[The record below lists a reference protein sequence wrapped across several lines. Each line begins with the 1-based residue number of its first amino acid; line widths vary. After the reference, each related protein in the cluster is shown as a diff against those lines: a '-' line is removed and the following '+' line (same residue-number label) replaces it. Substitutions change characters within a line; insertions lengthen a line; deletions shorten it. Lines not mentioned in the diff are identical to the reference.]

1 MTTKFRRSRNGCQNC
16 KNDKVKC
23 DELKPCCTRCNNRN
37 RQCNYAVQL
46 RWSTPKTKTKS
57 ITKSKIR
64 EFKIT
69 NNNINNNAKQNST
82 HKKQTLQTIL
92 NPSENINI
100 IPDQSIP
107 DINTLIQV
115 KDSSCQQIDL
125 FTPPPSQ
132 QHPQTN
138 IPDDEMFSSFLS
150 MFNTPGN
157 YNVSPFDLIPQ
168 NLVLPSSSVLSNI
181 HLSSL
186 NLPLPLPRLL
196 TESSYNMDL
205 FEFYIRETSSLL
217 TPTQESPFFKNPFK
231 FLISQMAVQS
241 DTLMN
246 ILLAFSANHKNQ
258 ITNQIEEL
266 DENGNVCNIRENSD
280 TQDSNIPPEIQQI
293 LSPLNGSLTHQQN
306 NKALVNN
313 YLSKTINDLMSQLQ
327 SNTERTSDTTLAT
340 VLMLTLFDIFF
351 GDKRRSWR
359 EHLDGARNLFAERLK
374 QSNIEGVDDL
384 TIILP
389 FDTQISTNFLFWW
402 FSYVDIVASLS
413 SVSPIS
419 SLKTS
424 PPSSKTSSPPYDSPN
439 PMNSPI
445 FSYRFPNFCKAQTDL
460 DYLSE
465 KRANLDDIE
474 RGIGVDPKILSLM
487 GDISVLVYFHDDF
500 DKGAPDHTTL
510 VKALELDHN
519 LQEYVKVSEN
529 ERDQVMQNI
538 KNSNSEIT
546 KEKLEA
552 YEVLRATNIVFAFS
566 GLLQLKRRILQ
577 IPLSSSIIKDILKKI
592 TNLIDRYIPVE
603 SSTTSCII
611 FCLFCCGCDLIE
623 PDMEKYRYIYLE
635 RIDRLTR
642 KGVSSVTIAKS
653 IMLECWRDRKNWWD
667 ILLEKNLDLT
677 FAI

>member
-1 MTTKFRRSRNGCQNC
+1 MTTKFKRSRNGCQNC

-23 DELKPCCTRCNNRN
+23 DELKPCCTRCNTRN
-37 RQCNYAVQL
+37 RQCNYSVQL
-46 RWSTPKTKTKS
+46 RWSTPKVKTQTK
-57 ITKSKIR
+57 TKSKIR
-64 EFKIT
+64 DFKIT
-69 NNNINNNAKQNST
+69 NENNITITKHTPIN
-82 HKKQTLQTIL
+82 KKQILDTIL
-92 NPSENINI
+92 NHTDNIKI
-100 IPDQSIP
+100 IPDTSIT
-107 DINTLIQV
+107 DVNILTHD
-115 KDSSCQQIDL
+115 KDSNSHPVNL
-125 FTPPPSQ
+125 FSPPQ
-132 QHPQTN
+132 LTRNN
-138 IPDDEMFSSFLS
+138 IPEDEMFSSFLS
-150 MFNTPGN
+150 MFNMSGN
-157 YNVSPFDLIPQ
+157 YNVSPFDLLPQ
-168 NLVLPSSSVLSNI
+168 NLVLPSASVLSNI

-196 TESSYNMDL
+196 TESTHNMDL
-205 FEFYIRETSSLL
+205 FEFYVRETSSLL

-258 ITNQIEEL
+258 ITNQIQEL
-266 DENGNVCNIRENSD
+266 DENGNVCKKSD
-280 TQDSNIPPEIQQI
+280 HVETDDSNVPLEIQQI
-293 LSPLNGSLTHQQN
+293 LSPLGGSRNQQN
-306 NKALVNN
+306 NKTLVNN
-313 YLSKTINDLMSQLQ
+313 YLSKTINDLMGQLQ
-327 SNTERTSDTTLAT
+327 NSAERTSDTTLAT

-419 SLKTS
+419 SLKG
-424 PPSSKTSSPPYDSPN
+424 SSPPKSPDSPN

-519 LQEYVKVSEN
+519 LEEYVKVSEK
-529 ERDQVMQNI
+529 ERDQVMDKLKTSDSQVM
-538 KNSNSEIT
+538 

-552 YEVLRATNIVFAFS
+552 YKVLRATNIVFAYS

-592 TNLIDRYIPVE
+592 ASLIDRYIPVE

-635 RIDRLTR
+635 RIDRLTT

-653 IMLECWRDRKNWWD
+653 IMLECWRDKKNWWD

>member
-1 MTTKFRRSRNGCQNC
+1 MTTKFKRSRNGCQNC

-23 DELKPCCTRCNNRN
+23 DELKPSCTRCNNRN
-37 RQCNYAVQL
+37 RQCNYSVQL
-46 RWSTPKTKTKS
+46 RWSTPKIKTKTKIES
-57 ITKSKIR
+57 RIR

-69 NNNINNNAKQNST
+69 NKNNVVKTKQSRSRR
-82 HKKQTLQTIL
+82 KQTLDTIL
-92 NPSENINI
+92 NHTDNITI
-100 IPDQSIP
+100 IPDSSIP
-107 DINTLIQV
+107 DVNTLTEV
-115 KDSSCQQIDL
+115 KDSTSQAVNL
-125 FTPPPSQ
+125 FTPPSLPL
-132 QHPQTN
+132 PQGN
-138 IPDDEMFSSFLS
+138 IPEDEMFSSFLS
-150 MFNTPGN
+150 MFNMSGN
-157 YNVSPFDLIPQ
+157 YNVSPFDLLPQ
-168 NLVLPSSSVLSNI
+168 NLVLPSASVLSNI

-196 TESSYNMDL
+196 TESSHNMDL

-266 DENGNVCNIRENSD
+266 DENGNVYKRSENTETD
-280 TQDSNIPPEIQQI
+280 DSNIPLEIQQI
-293 LSPLNGSLTHQQN
+293 LSPLNEPKSQQS
-306 NKALVNN
+306 NKTLVNN
-313 YLSKTINDLMSQLQ
+313 YLSKTINDLMGQLE
-327 SNTERTSDTTLAT
+327 SSTERTSDTTLAT

-424 PPSSKTSSPPYDSPN
+424 SPPKPADSPN

-500 DKGAPDHTTL
+500 DKSAPDHSTL

-519 LQEYVKVSEN
+519 LEEYVKVSEK
-529 ERDQVMQNI
+529 ERDQVMD
-538 KNSNSEIT
+538 KFKTSDSHVL

-552 YEVLRATNIVFAFS
+552 YKVLRATNIVFAYS

-592 TNLIDRYIPVE
+592 TSLIDSYIPVE

-623 PDMEKYRYIYLE
+623 SDMKKYRYVYLD
-635 RIDRLTR
+635 RIDRLTT

-653 IMLECWRDRKNWWD
+653 IMLECWRDKKNWWD